1 MSKHAA
7 FATASAIALI
17 LSGAALGQED
27 TSTAPGET
35 EDAVRSLQPVVVTAT
50 RREENLQSTG
60 SSIAALNEDALALRS
75 VQSVEDIADLTPGLQ
90 VSTYQGDT
98 SIFVRGIGTPVII
111 AGADSSTATYVDGVY
126 LSRAA
131 AIGPSFMDVER
142 VEVLR
147 GPQGTLYGRNATGG
161 AVKII
166 TKRPTD

>member
-27 TSTAPGET
+27 ASTTPGET

-50 RREENLQSTG
+50 RRQENLQSTG

-90 VSTYQGDT
+90 VSTYQGGHLHLRSRHRYACDYCG
-98 SIFVRGIGTPVII
+98 RGQ
-111 AGADSSTATYVDGVY
+111 
-126 LSRAA
+126 LH
-131 AIGPSFMDVER
+131 
-142 VEVLR
+142 
-147 GPQGTLYGRNATGG
+147 RNLC
-161 AVKII
+161 
-166 TKRPTD
+166 